1 MEDLLKGIRVIDFSR
16 VWAGPYCSMM
26 LAELGADVI
35 KIETPDH
42 GDETRLW
49 PPFYKEK
56 SGYFMSFNRSKRSM
70 TLNLKETRG
79 KIIAREIIKKSD
91 VLLENFTPGVTKRLG
106 IDFPTVS
113 KDNPDLV
120 YCSVSAFGQTGPL
133 GHQRGYDPIL
143 QAMSGIMSLTGE
155 PDRPP
160 VRVGVATADL
170 AGAMF
175 AAFSIVGALLY
186 RERTSTN
193 KPRGQHID
201 ISMLESQIAFL
212 AVKAFEYLHEEK
224 LPKRWGSGDPQRVPS
239 SGYLT
244 KDGCYIMIIAS
255 DAHWPGFCRA
265 LEREELIDDKR
276 FNSTRNR
283 VDNRKILEPILV
295 ERLLK
300 KPSTEWLKK
309 LEQEGVPC
317 APIQTLDQVFSHPQV
332 IAREMVKVL
341 HHPTIGRLN
350 AIDWPYKF
358 SKTPSWIRSFPP
370 ELGEHTDEILT
381 ELLGRSP
388 EDVDN
393 LRQEGVI

>member
-1 MEDLLKGIRVIDFSR
+1 MADLLEGIRVADFSR

-35 KIETPDH
+35 KIEAPGH
-42 GDETRLW
+42 GDETRHW

-56 SGYFMSFNRSKRSM
+56 SGYFMSFNRSKRSV
-70 TLNLKETRG
+70 TINLKEPRG
-79 KIIAREIIKKSD
+79 KELAREIIQRSD
-91 VLLENFTPGVTKRLG
+91 VLLENFTPGVTERLG
-106 IDFPTVS
+106 IDFPSVS
-113 KDNPDLV
+113 KINPDLV

-133 GHQRGYDPIL
+133 GRRRGYDPIL

-175 AAFSIVGALLY
+175 AAFSIASALLH
-186 RERTSTN
+186 RERTS
-193 KPRGQHID
+193 KDGPKGQHID
-201 ISMLESQIAFL
+201 ISMLDSQIAFL
-212 AVKAFEYLHEEK
+212 AVKAFEYLHEQK
-224 LPKRWGSGDPQRVPS
+224 RPKRWGSGDPQRVPS

-244 KDGCYIMIIAS
+244 KDGGYIMIIAS

-265 LEREELIDDKR
+265 IERKDLIDDER
-276 FNSTRNR
+276 FNSTRKR
-283 VDNRKILEPILV
+283 VDHRKVLEPMLV
-295 ERLLK
+295 ECLLK
-300 KPSTEWLKK
+300 RPAAEWLER

-332 IAREMVKVL
+332 IAREMVREIP
-341 HHPTIGRLN
+341 HPAIGTIR
-350 AIDWPYKF
+350 AIDWPYKI
-358 SKTPSWIRSFPP
+358 SETPSRIRSAPP

-381 ELLGRSP
+381 GLLGRSA
-388 EDVDN
+388 EEVDS
-393 LRQEGVI
+393 LRREGVI